1 MKVPGLVWLQA
12 DCEVG
17 DDGMY
22 AFTWEFDPETGA
34 QVAAALSA
42 KEEEL
47 WRNEDPIAPRT
58 PQQRRADALV
68 ELILESCEEQG
79 DLAR

>member
-1 MKVPGLVWLQA
+1 MSDSDLLWPPPTS
-12 DCEVG
+12 EV
-17 DDGMY
+17 DEDGMVSF
-22 AFTWEFDPETGA
+22 AWEFDPDVGA
-34 QVAAALSA
+34 RIAAALSA

-47 WRNEDPIAPRT
+47 WRNEDPKAPRT

-79 DLAR
+79 DLAM